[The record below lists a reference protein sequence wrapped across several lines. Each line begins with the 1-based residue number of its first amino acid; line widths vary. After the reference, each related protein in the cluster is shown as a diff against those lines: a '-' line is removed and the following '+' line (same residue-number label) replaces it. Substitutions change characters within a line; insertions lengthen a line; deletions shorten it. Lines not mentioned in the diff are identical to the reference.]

1 MEHLTGFTHLITMN
15 TNRIEAQVTAKMFR
29 DKRFRTKVVPNKRK
43 EHKNERFKKGARR
56 RWEFGVQFEPWE
68 T

>member
-1 MEHLTGFTHLITMN
+1 MN

-29 DKRFRTKVVPNKRK
+29 DKRFRTRVVPNKRK
-43 EHKNERFKKGARR
+43 EYKNERLKESLGR
-56 RWEFGVQFEPWE
+56 RWEFGVQYEPWE

>member
-1 MEHLTGFTHLITMN
+1 MN